1 MDVDSEF
8 ARKKQKYHITRAWK
22 RNKVSCYTGL
32 RQYYIYFFQGKEN
45 RIMFQMFESKVCI
58 TWRVLYEIYKNHNV
72 SNVCNRMINIFLNK
86 HSRNTKYHVTNV
98 YENKSIML
106 QSFEEK
112 QKYHV
117 TKVWKKSN
125 SLISNVFQE
134 EFCTNFYE
142 MTMKATF
149 ATER

>member
-32 RQYYIYFFQGKEN
+32 RQYYIYFFKEKKI
-45 RIMFQMFESKVCI
+45 IMFQMFESKVSI
-58 TWRVLYEIYKNHNV
+58 TWRVSYENYKNHNV

-125 SLISNVFQE
+125 SVISNVFQE

-149 ATER
+149 AIER

>member
-32 RQYYIYFFQGKEN
+32 RQYYIYFFKEKKI
-45 RIMFQMFESKVCI
+45 IMFQMFESKVCI

-125 SLISNVFQE
+125 SVISNVFQE

>member
-1 MDVDSEF
+1 MLIRNLLE
-8 ARKKQKYHITRAWK
+8 
-22 RNKVSCYTGL
+22 RNKSIILHGL
-32 RQYYIYFFQGKEN
+32 ERG
-45 RIMFQMFESKVCI
+45 
-58 TWRVLYEIYKNHNV
+58 
-72 SNVCNRMINIFLNK
+72 
-86 HSRNTKYHVTNV
+86 TKYHVTNV

-112 QKYHV
+112 EKYHV

-125 SLISNVFQE
+125 SVISNVFQE

>member
-1 MDVDSEF
+1 M
-8 ARKKQKYHITRAWK
+8 
-22 RNKVSCYTGL
+22 
-32 RQYYIYFFQGKEN
+32 YYMK
-45 RIMFQMFESKVCI
+45 SS
-58 TWRVLYEIYKNHNV
+58 YEIYKNHNV

-125 SLISNVFQE
+125 SVISNVFQE

>member
-1 MDVDSEF
+1 ML
-8 ARKKQKYHITRAWK
+8 QKFTK
-22 RNKVSCYTGL
+22 TKVSCY
-32 RQYYIYFFQGKEN
+32 
-45 RIMFQMFESKVCI
+45 KV
-58 TWRVLYEIYKNHNV
+58 LK
-72 SNVCNRMINIFLNK
+72 K
-86 HSRNTKYHVTNV
+86 
-98 YENKSIML
+98 NKSIML

-125 SLISNVFQE
+125 SAISNVFQE

-142 MTMKATF
+142 MTMKAKF

>member
-8 ARKKQKYHITRAWK
+8 ARKKQKFHITRAWK
-22 RNKVSCYTGL
+22 EQSIMLHRLKTIL
-32 RQYYIYFFQGKEN
+32 HIFFFKEKKI
-45 RIMFQMFESKVCI
+45 IMFQMFESKVSI

-125 SLISNVFQE
+125 SVISNVFQE